1 VIIFDASYLLIFL
14 RDNMPPAR
22 DRNDKPVE
30 KFKERV
36 QFLIGSLDA
45 SNTIIGVPT
54 PALAEI
60 MVLAGTAGP
69 EYLKQLRRANFVL
82 LPFDTKAAIEAAHLI
97 FAIKKQTSGGQKLE
111 TWAKVKFDIQIAAIA
126 KSEAAHIIY
135 SDDKGIETNGGRLGI
150 TVIRIC
156 DLPLPPEPTP
166 ESESEAVPV
175 GTQQTLNLAP
185 AEEQQ
190 PLVATEEENTNE
202 QTAASTAKDDK
213 READPAHLPTV
224 QGSDSGR
231 AQGEAAKQTTEE
243 AAEKDR
249 GERDST

>member
-1 VIIFDASYLLIFL
+1 MIVFDASYLLIFL

-30 KFKERV
+30 KFKERI
-36 QFLIGSLDA
+36 QFLIASLDA

-60 MVLAGTAGP
+60 MVRAGAAGP

-135 SDDKGIETNGGRLGI
+135 SDDKGIEAHSSRLGI

-156 DLPLPPEPTP
+156 DLPLPPEPKP
-166 ESESEAVPV
+166 ESEGEVVPV
-175 GTQQTLNLAP
+175 GAQQTLDLAP
-185 AEEQQ
+185 AQAPPPVAPVEEEQ
-190 PLVATEEENTNE
+190 TNE
-202 QTAASTAKDDK
+202 QTTASAGKDNE
-213 READPAHLPTV
+213 REAPPAHPPAV
-224 QGSDSGR
+224 QRSDSGR
-231 AQGEAAKQTTEE
+231 AQGET
-243 AAEKDR
+243 D
-249 GERDST
+249 GEGTKNTQKS

>member
-1 VIIFDASYLLIFL
+1 MIVFDASYLLIFL
-14 RDNMPPAR
+14 RDDMPPAR

-30 KFKERV
+30 KFKERI
-36 QFLIGSLDA
+36 QFLISSLDA

-60 MVLAGTAGP
+60 MVRAGTAGP

-97 FAIKKQTSGGQKLE
+97 FAIKKQTSGQKLE
-111 TWAKVKFDIQIAAIA
+111 TWAKVKFDIQIIAIA
-126 KSEAAHIIY
+126 KAEAAHIIY
-135 SDDKGIETNGGRLGI
+135 SDDKGIEANGKRLGI

-156 DLPLPPEPTP
+156 DLPLPPEPKP

-185 AEEQQ
+185 TEE
-190 PLVATEEENTNE
+190 PKPIATEEEEKTNGE
-202 QTAASTAKDDK
+202 NNKL
-213 READPAHLPTV
+213 EADPTHPATV
-224 QGSDSGR
+224 QRSDSGR
-231 AQGEAAKQTTEE
+231 AQGEVAGE
-243 AAEKDR
+243 A
-249 GERDST
+249 DSSKKEQ